1 MLTTEEVKYYFN
13 YYMIKYI
20 LKCKKKHE
28 FESWFSSSSE
38 FEKLKKK
45 KLIECIFCRS
55 QEVSKSIM
63 SPNIAGKKHKNNS
76 APDIKDFL
84 KIKKDLIKIKK
95 FVEKNYEFVGD
106 KFSREVREIFYDN
119 KKKKNIYGTA
129 SLKEKQELEDEG
141 IELAT
146 IPWIDNKEN

>member
-1 MLTTEEVKYYFN
+1 
-13 YYMIKYI
+13 MIKYI
-20 LKCKKKHE
+20 LKCKEKHE
-28 FESWFSSSSE
+28 FESWFSSSRE

-45 KLIECIFCRS
+45 KLIECIFCKS
-55 QEVSKSIM
+55 QEISKSIM
-63 SPNIAGKKHKNNS
+63 SPNITGKKHKDRNTTNRN
-76 APDIKDFL
+76 DFI
-84 KIKKDLIKIKK
+84 KIKNDLIKIKNY
-95 FVEKNYEFVGD
+95 VEKNYEFVGD